1 MCGCFE
7 LGLKILRK
15 ETSIKHGC
23 GVRKGDN
30 IAPTLFIIVMQ
41 LVSEDV
47 LDEMMKNNVEL
58 PKLSAAKI
66 GNGIL
71 RLYEKDD
78 VATMMYENVNI
89 FAHVDD
95 GDLVFNSRYDLIIGS
110 KIICMAMEKWVLTV
124 HVRHDGKKSKTELML
139 FTSTKTLKEWR
150 KVPIGINVERDDSES
165 ERQYEIYKKKK
176 KFVVNL
182 NEKYGNAPE
191 TKRIIV
197 HEKGVSFDF
206 AKSFEFLGSTLTFLL
221 SDSID
226 VKNIMLKDAK

>member
-1 MCGCFE
+1 
-7 LGLKILRK
+7 
-15 ETSIKHGC
+15 
-23 GVRKGDN
+23 
-30 IAPTLFIIVMQ
+30 
-41 LVSEDV
+41 
-47 LDEMMKNNVEL
+47 
-58 PKLSAAKI
+58 
-66 GNGIL
+66 
-71 RLYEKDD
+71 
-78 VATMMYENVNI
+78 
-89 FAHVDD
+89 
-95 GDLVFNSRYDLIIGS
+95 
-110 KIICMAMEKWVLTV
+110 
-124 HVRHDGKKSKTELML
+124 ML

-176 KFVVNL
+176 KCVVNL

-226 VKNIMLKDAK
+226 VKNRRLKATKEIIALNFT